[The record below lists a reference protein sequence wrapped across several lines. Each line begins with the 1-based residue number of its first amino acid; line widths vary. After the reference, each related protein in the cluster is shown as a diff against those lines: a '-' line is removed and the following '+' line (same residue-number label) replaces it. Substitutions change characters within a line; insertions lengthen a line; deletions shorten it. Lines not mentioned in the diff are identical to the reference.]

1 MLDKKK
7 IRLMTRLAAYDKK
20 NAKRDLKISN
30 YYKKDY
36 VSFNTLSTVI
46 WITIGY
52 AIVAGLYALCNM
64 EMLLDGLTVTKLLIL
79 AGGAIGI
86 YVVLVIIYCICA
98 STVYAK
104 RYHKAKLRTKRYY
117 RDLARLGK
125 MGVKE
130 KNKK

>member
-36 VSFNTLSTVI
+36 VSFNTLATVV

-52 AIVAGLYALCNM
+52 AIVAGLYALCNL
-64 EMLLDGLTVTKLLIL
+64 EMLLENLTVTKLLVL
-79 AGGAIGI
+79 AGGAVGV
-86 YVVLVIIYCICA
+86 YVVLIIIYCICA
-98 STVYAK
+98 STVYSK
-104 RYHKAKLRTKRYY
+104 RYHKAKLRTRRYY
-117 RDLARLGK
+117 RDLARLSKLGI
-125 MGVKE
+125 KE
-130 KNKK
+130 KSKE

>member
-36 VSFNTLSTVI
+36 VSFNTLSTVV

-79 AGGAIGI
+79 AGAAIGI
-86 YVVLVIIYCICA
+86 YVVLIIIYCICA

-104 RYHKAKLRTKRYY
+104 KYHKAKLRTKRYY
-117 RDLARLGK
+117 RDLARLDK
-125 MGVKE
+125 MGIKE
-130 KNKK
+130 KNKR

>member
-36 VSFNTLSTVI
+36 VSFHTLSTVI

-117 RDLARLGK
+117 RDLARLSK